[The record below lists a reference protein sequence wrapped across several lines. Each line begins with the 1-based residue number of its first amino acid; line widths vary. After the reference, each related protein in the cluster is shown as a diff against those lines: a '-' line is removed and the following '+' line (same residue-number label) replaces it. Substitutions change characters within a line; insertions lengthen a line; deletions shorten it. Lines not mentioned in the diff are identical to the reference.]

1 MKPTHRLLTIL
12 LTLLILTLACD
23 LSPAPS
29 EPTANNDAAVGTSVA
44 ETVAANETLSAL
56 IPTDTSPPPTDTV
69 PAPTATPDP
78 FTVVMPVP
86 IPAPYS
92 GLIWDAGNCYD
103 YDTLQ
108 QVSASDPTADACL
121 DANSVITPANG
132 GLMSG
137 RAPFDPPSLGYCL
150 NESDLLPDQVAP
162 QTDLYL
168 CVQTNLGAVGILVG
182 RDFDF
187 TNDRMVFDLYLFP

>member
-1 MKPTHRLLTIL
+1 MKPTHRLLIIL
-12 LTLLILTLACD
+12 LTLLALILACD

-29 EPTANNDAAVGTSVA
+29 EPAANNEAVVATSVA
-44 ETVAANETLSAL
+44 ETVVANKTLTAL
-56 IPTDTSPPPTDTV
+56 VPTDTSPPPTDTV
-69 PAPTATPDP
+69 SVPTDTPDP
-78 FTVVMPVP
+78 FTVFMPVP
-86 IPAPYS
+86 IPAPYT
-92 GLIWDAGNCYD
+92 GLVWDAGTCYD

-108 QVSASDPTADACL
+108 QVASSDSTADACL
-121 DANSVITPANG
+121 DANSVITPENG

-150 NESDLLPDQVAP
+150 NESNLLPDMVAP

-168 CVQTNLGAVGILVG
+168 CVQTNLGAVGVLVG

-187 TNDRMVFDLYLFP
+187 NQDRMTFDLYLFP